1 MIKSMTG
8 FGTGETIE
16 GKWRTTVRI
25 RTVNNRYLSVKVHSL
40 HERPQL
46 QVYIEKALK
55 DAFRRG
61 KLDIWVD
68 IEQQSDSPKKRFFD
82 VKVLRDYLAELQEM
96 CKALSLAA
104 SPSISDLI
112 QLGAFQPLQEA
123 DEELWP
129 VIEPAIRE
137 AISAVT
143 DAREKEGSYM
153 GTELKQIMGKLSLL
167 LTQIKERLP
176 MVTEELRSRLRQRV
190 DELAVEIDPDRLE
203 AEIVLLAERSE
214 VREEVVRLETHIERV
229 STLIK
234 ETEPVGQELDFLAQ
248 ELLRETNTLGSK
260 SKDLQINSLIID
272 MKVQIERFREQV
284 RNVE

>member
-1 MIKSMTG
+1 
-8 FGTGETIE
+8 
-16 GKWRTTVRI
+16 
-25 RTVNNRYLSVKVHSL
+25 
-40 HERPQL
+40 
-46 QVYIEKALK
+46 
-55 DAFRRG
+55 
-61 KLDIWVD
+61 
-68 IEQQSDSPKKRFFD
+68 
-82 VKVLRDYLAELQEM
+82 
-96 CKALSLAA
+96 
-104 SPSISDLI
+104 
-112 QLGAFQPLQEA
+112 
-123 DEELWP
+123 
-129 VIEPAIRE
+129 
-137 AISAVT
+137 
-143 DAREKEGSYM
+143 M

-229 STLIK
+229 NTLIK
-234 ETEPVGQELDFLAQ
+234 KTEPVGQELDFLAQ

>member
-229 STLIK
+229 NTLIK
-234 ETEPVGQELDFLAQ
+234 KTEPVGQELDFLAQ

>member
-8 FGTGETIE
+8 FGTSETIE

-68 IEQQSDSPKKRFFD
+68 IEQQSDSRKKRFFD

-229 STLIK
+229 NTLIK
-234 ETEPVGQELDFLAQ
+234 KTEPVGQELDFLAQ

-260 SKDLQINSLIID
+260 SKDLQINSLVID

>member
-8 FGTGETIE
+8 FGTSETIE

-68 IEQQSDSPKKRFFD
+68 IEQQSDSRKKRFFD

-137 AISAVT
+137 AISAAT

-153 GTELKQIMGKLSLL
+153 GTELKQIMGKLFLL

-229 STLIK
+229 NTLIK
-234 ETEPVGQELDFLAQ
+234 KTEPVGQELDFLAQ

-260 SKDLQINSLIID
+260 SKDLQINSLVID

>member
-68 IEQQSDSPKKRFFD
+68 IEQQSDSEKKRFFD

>member
-68 IEQQSDSPKKRFFD
+68 IEQQSDSRKKRFFD

-229 STLIK
+229 NTLIK
-234 ETEPVGQELDFLAQ
+234 KTEPVGQELDFLAQ

-260 SKDLQINSLIID
+260 SKDLQINSLVID

>member
-68 IEQQSDSPKKRFFD
+68 IEQQSDSRKKRFFD

-229 STLIK
+229 NTLIK
-234 ETEPVGQELDFLAQ
+234 KTEPVGQELDFLAQ

>member
-1 MIKSMTG
+1 MTG

-68 IEQQSDSPKKRFFD
+68 IEQQSDSEKKRFFD

-229 STLIK
+229 NTLIK
-234 ETEPVGQELDFLAQ
+234 KTEPVGQELDFLAQ

>member
-68 IEQQSDSPKKRFFD
+68 IEQQSDSEKKRFFD

-229 STLIK
+229 NTLIK
-234 ETEPVGQELDFLAQ
+234 KTEPVGQELDFLAQ